1 MGINL
6 LPPEI
11 VERRQAEKRLTVV
24 LLLTIVYVVILF
36 LFYLFLQAKVYQETL
51 VLRELQTQNQLL
63 NRQIGEFKVFE
74 ERKNLVDKHRQV
86 IEQAITGEVSW
97 YQMLLELSM
106 VIPSDVS
113 LDSFTGD
120 TVGGITMSGKARSY
134 LSVAKW
140 LVRLNELESISN
152 VWLDNVSKSE
162 GVVSFSI
169 TAQLKG
175 GAEGGG

>member
-11 VERRQAEKRLTVV
+11 VERRQSEKRLAVV
-24 LLLTIVYVVILF
+24 ILLTILYVVILF
-36 LFYLFLQAKVYQETL
+36 LVYLFLQAKAYQETL
-51 VLRELQTQNQLL
+51 YLRELQTRNKLI
-63 NRQIGEFKVFE
+63 NRQISEFKVFE

-86 IEQAITGEVSW
+86 IEQAIAGEVSW

-113 LDSFTGD
+113 LDSFSGD

-152 VWLDNVSKSE
+152 VWLASASKSE
-162 GVVSFSI
+162 GEVSFSI
-169 TAQLKG
+169 TAQLRG
-175 GAEGGG
+175 GPQGGG

>member
-11 VERRQAEKRLTVV
+11 VERRQAEKRLAVV
-24 LLLTIVYVVILF
+24 ILLTIVYVVILF
-36 LFYLFLQAKVYQETL
+36 LVYLFLQAKVYQETL
-51 VLRELQTQNQLL
+51 VLRDLQTQNRLI
-63 NRQIGEFKVFE
+63 NRQIDEFKVFE

-86 IEQAITGEVSW
+86 IEQALAGEVSW

-106 VIPSDVS
+106 IIPSDVS
-113 LDSFTGD
+113 IESFTGD

-152 VWLDNVSKSE
+152 VWLDSVSKTE
-162 GVVSFSI
+162 GEVSFSI

-175 GAEGGG
+175 GAETGG